1 MIKYL
6 ILFYFLFFASVHA
19 QAQPGAAAP
28 AVLSGGVGQE
38 SVAEL
43 RARQREFNTK
53 FVFSLVEG
61 NFISDV
67 AVKITDG
74 NGRVVLQQVSE
85 GPILLVRLP
94 AGQYEAAL
102 THGSVTHIRKFALR
116 GAGLHA
122 MHLRWQRTAADGD
135 PRL

>member
-1 MIKYL
+1 M
-6 ILFYFLFFASVHA
+6 FFIGTHA
-19 QAQPGAAAP
+19 QAQPSVAAP
-28 AVLSGGVGQE
+28 VVLSGGIGQE

-43 RARQREFNTK
+43 RARQREFNIK
-53 FVFSLVEG
+53 FIFSLVEG

-67 AVKITDG
+67 AVKITDR

-85 GPILLVRLP
+85 GPMLLVRLP

-102 THGSVTHIRKFALR
+102 THGSVTQTRKFAVR